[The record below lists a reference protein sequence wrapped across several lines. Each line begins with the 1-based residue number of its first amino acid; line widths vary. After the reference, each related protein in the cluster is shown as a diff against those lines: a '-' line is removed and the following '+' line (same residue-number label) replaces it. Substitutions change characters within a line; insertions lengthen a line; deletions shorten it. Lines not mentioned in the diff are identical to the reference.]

1 MTSNVPANPHSYETL
16 LAELKAR
23 IRNAQVKTALSVNRD
38 LVLLY
43 WSIGPDILERQARE
57 GWGSKV
63 IDRLAKDLSQALPD
77 STGFSSRNLKYMR
90 KLAGAYP
97 DEQFVQQFVAQ
108 IPWGHHVRLLDM
120 VADPSQREWYIR
132 QVIQNGWSRAVLVHQ
147 IESKLYARQ
156 GKGLTNFD
164 RTLPP
169 LQSDLAQ
176 QLIKDPYSFDSL
188 PLGRN

>member
-1 MTSNVPANPHSYETL
+1 MASNVPSNPDSYQAF

-23 IRNAQVKTALSVNRD
+23 IRNAQVKAALSVNRE

-43 WSIGPDILERQARE
+43 WGIGRDILERQARE
-57 GWGSKV
+57 GWGTKV
-63 IDRLAKDLSQALPD
+63 IDRLASDLSQALPD

-90 KLAGAYP
+90 KLAEAYP
-97 DEQFVQQFVAQ
+97 DEQFVQQVVAQ

-147 IESKLYARQ
+147 VESNLYARQ

-176 QLIKDPYSFDSL
+176 QLIKDPTALTS
-188 PLGRN
+188 